1 MFPVSIKRFFFLK
14 ILDCYVTLCVLTIDS
29 FFQPA
34 FSAFSTMET
43 RRSTWK
49 YFTAGFFFPEA
60 FLVFLLS
67 REV

>member
-29 FFQPA
+29 FFQAA

-43 RRSTWK
+43 RK
-49 YFTAGFFFPEA
+49 EYVKIFHCGFF
-60 FLVFLLS
+60 S
-67 REV
+67 

>member
-1 MFPVSIKRFFFLK
+1 MFPVSIKRSFFLK

-29 FFQPA
+29 FFQAA

-43 RRSTWK
+43 RTSTWK
-49 YFTAGFFFPEA
+49 YFTAVFFPEA